1 MNQNETKKL
10 EEKIKKKNQ
19 YIKQIHVNIIFS
31 NMKQYDLL
39 VRAFILV
46 KLI

>member
-1 MNQNETKKL
+1 MKLKNRKKKL
-10 EEKIKKKNQ
+10 NKKNQ